1 MMVEVID
8 GPKMVPI
15 EDEVEER
22 YPGVSALYVK
32 LRAEP
37 RKEYD
42 LEAAISRVLEG
53 LKFTAEELKD
63 LPKVRAYRDFYWR
76 MGIDPTKQRPA
87 SEALVRRLIKRRS
100 IPKISYIVDAG
111 NLASIETLIPIGI
124 YDSRF
129 VRGWLRLRLAK
140 DGERFIDIVGN
151 ERHLKPHEIV
161 LADEEGPL
169 HIFPYRD
176 SYRTRVREDTEE
188 IFVVACG
195 VHGIEVE
202 DLREALDRVAY
213 WLSEL

>member
-1 MMVEVID
+1 MVEILE
-8 GPKMVPI
+8 GPELVPI
-15 EDEVEER
+15 EDEVKER
-22 YPGVSALYVK
+22 YPGVLALYVK
-32 LRAEP
+32 VWVEP
-37 RKEYD
+37 KEEYD
-42 LEAAISRVLEG
+42 LDSAISKVLGG

-87 SEALVRRLIKRRS
+87 SEALARRLIKRRS
-100 IPKISYIVDAG
+100 IPRISFIVDAG

-129 VRGWLRLRLAK
+129 VVGRPRLRLAEE
-140 DGERFIDIVGN
+140 GEKFVDIVGN
-151 ERHLKPHEIV
+151 ERPLKPHEIV

-176 SYRTRVREDTEE
+176 SYRTRVRDDTRE
-188 IFVVACG
+188 IYIVACG
-195 VHGIEVE
+195 VYGIKMD
-202 DLREALDRVAY
+202 DLREALDRVTY